1 MAYEILIL
9 EDIETEPV
17 TLAEVKAFLR
27 LDSDYSSEDS
37 VLETLITAS
46 RELLENHL
54 NLSFGLKKLQVQFTG
69 GCFDLPA
76 GPHHDI
82 ESLYPVN
89 DETYP
94 EEITDYTITGLAFKT
109 IHLDSVEDNFRWFYP
124 IGGGAPEVWS
134 TENAVNCLY
143 NITYNAGYETLPKAL
158 KNALLT
164 QIDYAY
170 KTQGQP
176 NMEPLSPVALQL
188 SATYSKNLVL

>member
-1 MAYEILIL
+1 MYEIKII
-9 EDIETEPV
+9 EDIEAEPI
-17 TLAEVKAFLR
+17 TLAEVKSFLR
-27 LDSDYSSEDS
+27 IDSDFSSEDS
-37 VLETLITAS
+37 VLELLITAS
-46 RELLENHL
+46 REILENHL

-109 IHLDSVEDNFRWFYP
+109 IHLDSVEDNLRFFYP
-124 IGGGAPEVWS
+124 IAGGPPELWS
-134 TENAVNCLY
+134 YENEQGRY
-143 NITYNAGYETLPKAL
+143 NIVFNAGYETLPKAL

-164 QIDYAY
+164 QVDYAY
-170 KTQGQP
+170 KSLGQP